1 MRAWR
6 NLLEV
11 ESDRDTYRSLV
22 VTAGTQAIGNHFATL
37 RDSLTAAYRTK
48 DLAKAERISQQMMET
63 LADLDALTACDPQ
76 LRLDR
81 WLADASACA
90 RTQEEAAYYR
100 RNARTL
106 ITTWGVQSSIRD
118 YATRVWGGLT
128 ESYYAPRWQMY
139 CDEIKACIKE
149 GREYDQEAFFKRLTE
164 FEDRWAAEETPM
176 EYRPATDYMKLSR
189 TLYKKYFTEANQ

>member
-1 MRAWR
+1 
-6 NLLEV
+6 
-11 ESDRDTYRSLV
+11 
-22 VTAGTQAIGNHFATL
+22 
-37 RDSLTAAYRTK
+37 
-48 DLAKAERISQQMMET
+48 MMET

-118 YATRVWGGLT
+118 YATRV
-128 ESYYAPRWQMY
+128 
-139 CDEIKACIKE
+139 
-149 GREYDQEAFFKRLTE
+149 
-164 FEDRWAAEETPM
+164 
-176 EYRPATDYMKLSR
+176 
-189 TLYKKYFTEANQ
+189 